1 MSEEEPPQAPPPL
14 YQRTRLAVEQ
24 ELKPFSLRGGVVAT
38 YLPLVLFAACAGGAY
53 YMGFVRDVPLSAP
66 QFLAPAAG
74 AVYFLLRFFLTA
86 WPKVGQGGR

>member
-1 MSEEEPPQAPPPL
+1 MSEEELPQAPPL
-14 YQRTRLAVEQ
+14 YQRKRLAVEQ

-38 YLPLVLFAACAGGAY
+38 YLPLVLCAACAGGAY
-53 YMGFVRDVPLSAP
+53 YMGFVRGVPLSAP

-86 WPKVGQGGR
+86 WPRIGKRG